1 MSTAVPRVL
10 RHSAWPTV
18 AWVFVAVAPVVL
30 VWSAATS
37 LAGAIPVRYG
47 LVAAG
52 VTGSLLSTVLLVRL
66 ALVLPHGPCR
76 GAGMLGMGALCGA
89 VGLLA
94 APAAP
99 HGWRMRVLAAAFV
112 VAAVLYLAG
121 LLLLPGTAAD
131 WRARMRRVLD
141 GLGIGVSLFFAAWLL
156 VIVPL
161 AGSGPGPAGPRAMLA
176 VVVWL
181 VASASATSA
190 MLVTV
195 RAYRYR
201 RSALL
206 CGAGVVLALVGHA
219 LLVVLLLVRAAPP
232 VLFAAVGG
240 MVLGPVLVW
249 LGAARSGVRTDPPH
263 PAQEA
268 GTFAGMPL
276 LSVPVALAIVGTV
289 YHLATVG
296 SFGTYSAALG
306 VLVVLTVA
314 ARESFAV
321 LDVRRYATE
330 LASQEAR
337 FRSIVSGSTDVTMLL
352 DESLVVRWQSPA
364 AARRL
369 GLSDADVLGRGF
381 PALFHPEDAPTL
393 AEALRG
399 LLVDPPDEPVLVAAR
414 IRDGFGNWRHTES
427 TAADHR
433 AEPAVGGLV
442 VHLRDVGERREMER
456 TLDRMTFTDPL
467 TGLPNRRALLRSLA
481 ELRERPGPDPWR
493 GSVLVLDLDGLK
505 AVNDAR
511 GHEVGDAVLVEV
523 ARRLRD
529 SLAPDHLVARLGG
542 DEFAVLTAESAAS
555 ARATAGRLLTALA
568 EPYLLDG
575 GRTFLAASVGVAEYA
590 PAATPD
596 ELLAGADLAMRR
608 AKAQGSNRIERYDE
622 KLEFQLLRRSL
633 LAAELP
639 GADRRGELDL
649 LYQPIVSVPDRR
661 AVAAEALIRWRH
673 PQLGTVLP
681 DEFVPIAEEAGLIA
695 AVGGWALHQ
704 ACRRLAAWRAEGR
717 DVRVAVNVSAAQLCQ
732 PDFVAEVAAV
742 LDAHDVPADTLIVEV
757 GEEDV
762 VADVQKSVTALAGL
776 RALGVRTALD
786 DFGTGHTSLTYLR
799 RLPVDILK
807 ADRALVAEPTAHG
820 GPVAPLADVVVRL
833 GERLG
838 MTVVA
843 EGVETEEQL
852 AALVAAGCDA
862 AQGYLFSR
870 PVPAEHA
877 EAFFD
882 LYADGVPPDQSTVD
896 I

>member
-1 MSTAVPRVL
+1 MSTAVSRVL

-30 VWSAATS
+30 WWAAATT
-37 LAGAIPVRYG
+37 LAGDLPLRYG
-47 LVAAG
+47 LVIAGTAAA
-52 VTGSLLSTVLLVRL
+52 VLCSVLLVRL

-76 GAGMLGMGALCGA
+76 GAGMLGMGVLAGG
-89 VGLLA
+89 VGLVAAMLA
-94 APAAP
+94 PR
-99 HGWRMRVLAAAFV
+99 GWGTRVLAACLV
-112 VAAVLYLAG
+112 VVSVLYLAG

-131 WRARMRRVLD
+131 WRARMRRMLD
-141 GLGIGVSLFFAAWLL
+141 GLGIGASLFFAAWLL

-181 VASASATSA
+181 VASAAVTA
-190 MLVTV
+190 VALVTA

-206 CGAGVVLALVGHA
+206 CGAGVALALAGHA
-219 LLVVLLLVRAAPP
+219 VLVVLLLVHAPAP
-232 VLFAAVGG
+232 TLFAAVAG
-240 MVLGPVLVW
+240 MVVGPVLVW
-249 LGAARSGVRTDPPH
+249 LGAARGGVRTDPPH
-263 PAQEA
+263 PVEEA
-268 GTFAGMPL
+268 GSFAGMPL
-276 LSVPVALAIVGTV
+276 LSAPVALAIVGTV
-289 YHLATVG
+289 YHLATVH
-296 SFGTYSAALG
+296 SFGTYSAGLG

-314 ARESFAV
+314 ARETFAV
-321 LDVRRYATE
+321 FDVRRYAAE

-352 DESLVVRWQSPA
+352 DEGLVVRWQSPA

-381 PALFHPEDAPTL
+381 ASLFHPEDAPAL

-427 TAADHR
+427 TATDHR

-442 VHLRDVGERREMER
+442 VHLRDVGDRREMER

-467 TGLPNRRALLRSLA
+467 TGLPNRRALVRSLA
-481 ELRERPGPDPWR
+481 ELRERPDSEAWR
-493 GSVLVLDLDGLK
+493 GSVLVVDLDGLK

-511 GHEVGDAVLVEV
+511 GHEVGDAVLCEV
-523 ARRLRD
+523 ARRLRTTL
-529 SLAPDHLVARLGG
+529 SPDHLVARLGG
-542 DEFAVLTAESAAS
+542 DEFAILTAEPAA
-555 ARATAGRLLTALA
+555 AAPTIAGRLLTALA
-568 EPYLLDG
+568 EPYRLAG
-575 GRTFLAASVGVAEYA
+575 GRTFLAASVGIAGYS

-596 ELLAGADLAMRR
+596 ELLGGAELAMRR

-649 LYQPIVSVPDRR
+649 LYQPIVSVPDGRP
-661 AVAAEALIRWRH
+661 VAAEALIRWRH

-681 DEFVPIAEEAGLIA
+681 EEFVPIAEEAGLIA

-717 DVRVAVNVSAAQLCQ
+717 AVRVAVNVSAAQLHQ

-742 LDAHDVPADTLIVEV
+742 LDAHEVPPDTLIVEV

-762 VADVQKSVTALAGL
+762 VADVQRSVTVLAGL

-807 ADRALVAEPTAHG
+807 ADRALVAEPAGHG
-820 GPVAPLADVVVRL
+820 GSVAPLADVVVRL
-833 GERLG
+833 GQKLG

-843 EGVETEEQL
+843 EGVETAEQW
-852 AALVAAGCDA
+852 AALAAAGCDA

-870 PVPAEHA
+870 PVPAEHV

-882 LYADGVPPDQSTVD
+882 LHADGVPPDQSTVD